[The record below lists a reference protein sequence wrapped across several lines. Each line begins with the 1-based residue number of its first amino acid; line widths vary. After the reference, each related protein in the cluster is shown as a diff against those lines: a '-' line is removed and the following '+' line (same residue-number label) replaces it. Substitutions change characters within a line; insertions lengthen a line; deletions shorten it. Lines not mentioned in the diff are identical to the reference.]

1 MTNILLIRPKITIEN
16 AMPNPP
22 LGLGYLAGILRA
34 HGHQVDILDCAIMK
48 ESYLQIIPRIK
59 SLNPDVI
66 GITALSSYYN
76 EMRRLASV
84 LHTLQIPI
92 ILGGV
97 HASVL
102 PELSLR
108 QCRADLVIVGEGELT
123 TLDLMDKWQDKATRK
138 DLKGIAYLEE
148 NQFRIN
154 PARELIQN
162 LDELPFPAW
171 DLINPLKY
179 PPLPHGAVMKRY
191 PAAPILTTRGCPY
204 SCSYCAST
212 QFWRRTFRRRSA
224 QNIVDEIEY
233 LVNTFKIREI
243 HIWDDNFT
251 LIKKHVVDFCREIL
265 RRKLDL
271 TFACPNG
278 VRIDSLNKELLTLM
292 KRTGFYSLTFAI
304 ESGSQTLL
312 EQANKK
318 IDLKIIP
325 EITKMAKNIGFQIP
339 AYLMLGF
346 PNETY
351 KTARQTIQFVKS
363 LPIDRTVFF
372 LVQPLPGSRLFDDFS
387 QKINLKSNNY
397 SFHFFT
403 FKNHIEFTDGKN
415 KIVLPRD
422 AIREFYFRP
431 IQILRMLKTNVNTLQ
446 LRQLLLRIILF
457 LRTILYM
464 QTIF

>member
-1 MTNILLIRPKITIEN
+1 MRPKISIEN

-34 HGHQVDILDCAIMK
+34 HGHHVDILDCAIMK
-48 ESYLQIIPRIK
+48 ESYPQLLPRIK

-76 EMRRLASV
+76 EMRRLAGV

-97 HASVL
+97 HTSAI

-108 QCRADLVIVGEGELT
+108 QCRANLAVVGEGELT
-123 TLDLMDKWQDKATRK
+123 TLELMDKWQDEAIRK

-148 NQFRIN
+148 NQFKIN
-154 PARELIQN
+154 PNRELIPN

-204 SCSYCAST
+204 SCVYCAST
-212 QFWRRTFRRRSA
+212 QFWRRTFRKRSA

-292 KRTGFYSLTFAI
+292 RRTGFYSLTFAI
-304 ESGSQTLL
+304 ESGSQALL

-325 EITKMAKNIGFQIP
+325 EITKMAKDLGYQIP

-351 KTARQTIQFVKS
+351 NTARQTIQFVKN

-372 LVQPLPGSRLFDDFS
+372 LVQPLPGSRLFNDFA
-387 QKINLKSNNY
+387 QKNNLNSIDC

-403 FKNHIEFTDGKN
+403 FKNNIKLTDGKN
-415 KIVLPRD
+415 KIILPRD

-431 IQILRMLKTNVNTLQ
+431 IQLFRMLKTNINTLQ
-446 LRQLLLRIILF
+446 LRQLLLRVIMF
-457 LRTILYM
+457 LRTVLYM
-464 QTIF
+464 QSIL

>member
-1 MTNILLIRPKITIEN
+1 
-16 AMPNPP
+16 MPNPP
-22 LGLGYLAGILRA
+22 LGLGYLAALLRA
-34 HGHQVDILDCAIMK
+34 HGHQVDILDCAIMR
-48 ESYLQIIPRIK
+48 ESYLEIIPKIK

-66 GITALSSYYN
+66 GITALSSYYS
-76 EMRRLASV
+76 EMRRLARI

-92 ILGGV
+92 VLGGV
-97 HASVL
+97 HASAL

-108 QCRADLVIVGEGELT
+108 QCRADLAVIGEGELT
-123 TLDLMDKWQDKATRK
+123 TLELMDKWQGRDTKK
-138 DLKGIAYLEE
+138 DIKGIAYLEGA
-148 NQFRIN
+148 QFKIN
-154 PARELIQN
+154 PAREVIRN

-171 DLINPLKY
+171 DLISPLKY

-212 QFWRRTFRRRSA
+212 QFWGHTFRRRSA

-251 LIKKHVVDFCREIL
+251 LMKKHVVDFCREIL
-265 RRKLDL
+265 QRKLDL

-292 KRTGFYSLTFAI
+292 RRTGFYSLTFAI
-304 ESGSQTLL
+304 ESGSQMILNK
-312 EQANKK
+312 ANKK
-318 IDLKIIP
+318 LDLKIIP
-325 EITKMAKNIGFQIP
+325 EITKMAKNLGFQIP
-339 AYLMLGF
+339 AYLMFGF

-351 KTARQTIQFVKS
+351 NTARQTIQFVKN
-363 LPIDRTVFF
+363 LPIDRTIFF
-372 LVQPLPGSRLFDDFS
+372 LVQPLPGSRLFNDLS
-387 QKINLKSNNY
+387 QKKDFNLNNY
-397 SFHFFT
+397 PFYFFT
-403 FKNHIEFTDGKN
+403 FKDRIELSDGRN
-415 KIVLPRD
+415 KIALPRD

-431 IQILRMLKTNVNTLQ
+431 IQLLRMLKTNVSTLQ
-446 LRQLLLRIILF
+446 LRQLLLRVIMFI
-457 LRTILYM
+457 RTVLYM